1 LCKAETQVARSLSN
15 LSRLGLVLKSKNQ
28 HCNTLGHTS
37 RKKQFFFIKKMI
49 KYFLYFDFLKLTRMR
64 NKKSLLIGFTAIV
77 LLASCTN
84 NGKTADAS
92 KTNDSTGTATS
103 APNESAPK
111 STINVTITGGDMN
124 GTYNA
129 VCKEGCCSWGI
140 AGDKV
145 FGNQYSE
152 TGKGA
157 KELSSVQLIV
167 DDVTGNKSTKEFTL
181 TVGFGD
187 LLGKDSKSFN
197 IDTRKGNNKG
207 SGTLDL
213 QYSGDKATVTIKG
226 TSAEGPAI
234 DLKME
239 CNKVMNPNN
248 MGQ

>member
-1 LCKAETQVARSLSN
+1 
-15 LSRLGLVLKSKNQ
+15 
-28 HCNTLGHTS
+28 
-37 RKKQFFFIKKMI
+37 
-49 KYFLYFDFLKLTRMR
+49 MR

-77 LLASCTN
+77 LLASCNNSGKATN
-84 NGKTADAS
+84 AS
-92 KTNDSTGTATS
+92 KTTDSSGTITTS
-103 APNESAPK
+103 SPNEPVAK
-111 STINVTITGGDMN
+111 STINVTITGGDLD
-124 GTYNA
+124 GSYTA

-152 TGKGA
+152 TGKGP

-181 TVGFGD
+181 TVGFGE
-187 LLGKDSKSFN
+187 LFGKDSKSFN
-197 IDTRKGNNKG
+197 IDTKKGNNKG

-213 QYSGDKATVTIKG
+213 QYSDDKATVTIKG

-248 MGQ
+248 VGQ

>member
-1 LCKAETQVARSLSN
+1 
-15 LSRLGLVLKSKNQ
+15 
-28 HCNTLGHTS
+28 
-37 RKKQFFFIKKMI
+37 
-49 KYFLYFDFLKLTRMR
+49 MR
-64 NKKSLLIGFTAIV
+64 NKKSLLIGFAAIV
-77 LLASCTN
+77 LLASCNNSGQTTN
-84 NGKTADAS
+84 AS
-92 KTNDSTGTATS
+92 KTTDSNSTEATMS
-103 APNESAPK
+103 SSNESAAK
-111 STINVTITGGDMN
+111 STIDVTITGSDMN
-124 GTYNA
+124 GSYNA

-152 TGKGA
+152 TGKGP

-181 TVGFGD
+181 TVSFGE
-187 LLGKDSKSFN
+187 LFGKDSKSFN
-197 IDTRKGNNKG
+197 IDTRKGKSKG

-248 MGQ
+248 LGQ